1 MARSSIT
8 PYGRSWEW
16 AHSLWIGWAPF
27 TVGILSWVSFLYA
40 GIRARQRSWIIW
52 AGAYFLLVLPAL
64 IFESDPTVG
73 LVVIVWFV
81 SSIHAFT
88 IRAEYL
94 RRLAD
99 ARIERR
105 GQPTSQGVTGTSSAP
120 PAGWYPDPSGGA
132 GQRWWDG
139 SSWTGQTH
147 GELPSASVNS
157 HSPATASG
165 ATSSPSN
172 SEAVHEE
179 VASQPLDVNTAR
191 EEDLAALPG
200 IGVILAKRIVSERNQ
215 GGGFRSIEAMAATV
229 GLKPH
234 ILRQVGHRLT
244 VSPGAATSGE
254 RPRGRIVDF

>member
-1 MARSSIT
+1 MAKPSIT
-8 PYGRSWEW
+8 PYGKSWER
-16 AHSLWIGWAPF
+16 AHSLWIAWAPL
-27 TVGILSWVSFLYA
+27 TVGLLSWVGFLYA
-40 GIRARQRSWIIW
+40 GIRARQRSWTIW
-52 AGAYFLLVLPAL
+52 AAAYFLLVLPAW
-64 IFESDPTVG
+64 ITESDPTV
-73 LVVIVWFV
+73 LVAVGVWLV
-81 SSIHAFT
+81 SSIHVFL
-88 IRAEYL
+88 IRPEYL
-94 RRLAD
+94 RRLAA

-105 GQPTSQGVTGTSSAP
+105 GAPTSQDVQRTVSTPS
-120 PAGWYPDPSGGA
+120 AGWYPDPSGGA

-139 SSWTGQTH
+139 SSWAGQTH
-147 GELPSASVNS
+147 GEVPSASVNS

-172 SEAVHEE
+172 PEAVHEE

-200 IGVILAKRIVSERNQ
+200 IGTILAKRIISERNQ
-215 GGGFRSIEAMAATV
+215 RGGFRSIEAMAATV